1 MLLTGMVDVSLQGPN
16 QIMEQTHVGA
26 TWAAVG
32 PGPAS
37 YGDKLPGLRAS
48 LYPSGCG
55 QGYSPSGAL
64 SS

>member
-48 LYPSGCG
+48 LYPSGFG
-55 QGYSPSGAL
+55 QGYSPSGGL
-64 SS
+64 SI